1 MRRGPSPVHA
11 GNRGGKDSQRSTQ
24 EHTTPA
30 SKHACC
36 STKALALRHGAP
48 RGWLNQMTRAG
59 ATQVLD
65 RGHVRIR
72 GHPPRRREVG
82 TMQNASR
89 KNPLHH
95 IILLPDSRF
104 SCTDRHRELCRSGVP
119 FHPTGRSWNVRKKE
133 RTHASPEND

>member
-24 EHTTPA
+24 EHTTPE

-36 STKALALRHGAP
+36 STKALALRHGGP

-65 RGHVRIR
+65 RRHRIR
-72 GHPPRRREVG
+72 GHPPRRRAEDQG
-82 TMQNASR
+82 CKLHQGRTHCITSSCCQTAAS
-89 KNPLHH
+89 PAQAQGALQ
-95 IILLPDSRF
+95 S
-104 SCTDRHRELCRSGVP
+104 SCAISSDWVVSECA
-119 FHPTGRSWNVRKKE
+119 KKG